1 MSSIRKRCAMNI
13 EYTYLLHILKSF
25 ISKTKPEILP
35 DIDWNQMMSLSIIHS
50 VQGIL
55 GYMVISHKLT
65 DSPELLNIMR
75 RWCMENV
82 AMYTIRNQAMEA
94 LIEQMKKEGLEHIL
108 FKGFV
113 LKDYYPVPELR
124 SYGDIDF
131 VIRLEDRAKSHQL
144 MLDLGYQVKN
154 DWEAVYSY
162 VKNNEFYEIHSDIM
176 EVNVSDKADYCGYF
190 KNMWEHTVN
199 TGEYSREFT
208 PEYHFLYLLTHI
220 AKHIYG
226 SGAGIRMYLD
236 LAVFLKHFEDK
247 VNWAYVKEQLEELQ
261 LYDFYCTVMTAI
273 KKWFDVESPI
283 GLKEVSEEN
292 LEEFFVFTMEGG
304 VYGHVNRERGINA
317 LKQKGMD
324 EQTVARTGVILRRLF
339 PSAENLEKRYTY
351 LQKKHWLLPAAWIH
365 RVFLTRDTW
374 GKHVHEA
381 KVIISA
387 DSSEVQKMKNIYKN
401 IGL

>member
-1 MSSIRKRCAMNI
+1 MNQEYRYLAHLLSCYIHKTTPSIPK
-13 EYTYLLHILKSF
+13 
-25 ISKTKPEILP
+25 
-35 DIDWNQMMSLSIIHS
+35 DINWDKMKSLSVIHS

-55 GYMVISHKLT
+55 GYMVITHKLS
-65 DSPELLNIMR
+65 DSLEFLTLMR
-75 RWCMENV
+75 QWCMGNIAVYAGRNSAMNV
-82 AMYTIRNQAMEA
+82 LSEHMNRAGI
-94 LIEQMKKEGLEHIL
+94 EHIL

-131 VIRLEDRAKSHQL
+131 IIRLKDRAKSHQL

-162 VKNNEFYEIHSDIM
+162 LKNNEFYEIHSDIM

-190 KNMWEHTVN
+190 KNMWEYTVN

-208 PEYHFLYLLTHI
+208 PEYHFVYLLTHI

-236 LAVFLKHFEDK
+236 LAVFIEHFGNK

-273 KKWFDVESPI
+273 KKWFDVDSPI
-283 GLKEVSEEN
+283 ELKEVSEKI
-292 LEEFFVFTMEGG
+292 LEEFFVFTVEGG
-304 VYGHVNRERGINA
+304 VYGQVNRERGINA
-317 LKQKGMD
+317 LKQKGTD
-324 EQTVARTGVILRRLF
+324 EQTASRTGVVLHRLF
-339 PSAENLEKRYTY
+339 PPVESLEKRYTY
-351 LQKKHWLLPAAWIH
+351 LQKKHWLLPIAWIH
-365 RVFLTRDTW
+365 RLFLTRDTW
-374 GKHVHEA
+374 GMHAREA
-381 KVIISA
+381 KVIMSI
-387 DSSEVQKMKNIYKN
+387 DSEEVQRMRKIYKN